1 MKNLPVSLGLLCLQT
16 PITLTIPTT
25 CLVLKYNVLILLNSW
40 FLCITQVF
48 LCLVFFT
55 SLNGKEIWYLLF
67 FSLHLHPILGTCA
80 SLAKG
85 ASNTIIF
92 ACVLK
97 IEFLILLGTSL
108 LPSFHHAFVSLF
120 MALPILQTL
129 VPSQSYFHPYCL
141 TRSGFFMLIF
151 TLSQSFPAFCISLPR
166 PSSQSLTLAQFPLLL
181 YFYTLS
187 HLSP

>member
-1 MKNLPVSLGLLCLQT
+1 MGK
-16 PITLTIPTT
+16 
-25 CLVLKYNVLILLNSW
+25 KYHIHY
-40 FLCITQVF
+40 
-48 LCLVFFT
+48 FFPP
-55 SLNGKEIWYLLF
+55 
-67 FSLHLHPILGTCA
+67 HLHPILGTCA

-97 IEFLILLGTSL
+97 IEFLILLVTSL
-108 LPSFHHAFVSLF
+108 LPSFHRAFVSLF
-120 MALPILQTL
+120 TTLPILQTL
-129 VPSQSYFHPYCL
+129 VPSQSYFHPYCSL
-141 TRSGFFMLIF
+141 SRSGFFMLVF

-166 PSSQSLTLAQFPLLL
+166 PSSQSLTLAQLPLLL

>member
-1 MKNLPVSLGLLCLQT
+1 MGKKYDSHYFFPFTSTPFWAPVLPWPKGLLIQL
-16 PITLTIPTT
+16 
-25 CLVLKYNVLILLNSW
+25 
-40 FLCITQVF
+40 FL
-48 LCLVFFT
+48 
-55 SLNGKEIWYLLF
+55 
-67 FSLHLHPILGTCA
+67 P
-80 SLAKG
+80 
-85 ASNTIIF
+85 
-92 ACVLK
+92 VLK
-97 IEFLILLGTSL
+97 IEFLILLVTSL